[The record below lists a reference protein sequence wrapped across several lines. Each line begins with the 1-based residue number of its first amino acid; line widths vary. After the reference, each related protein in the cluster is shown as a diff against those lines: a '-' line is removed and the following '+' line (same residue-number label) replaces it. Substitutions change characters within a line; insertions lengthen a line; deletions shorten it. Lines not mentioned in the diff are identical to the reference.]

1 MQPPTAVAAVTRG
14 RAGSTQARFALRCT
28 RGEAAD
34 RVRVPLAFD
43 WLRRPIGGFDNISR
57 VFGQRNYR
65 IYATGNG
72 VSLIGWWL
80 QRVAVGWLAWTLTH
94 SGTWLGLVSLADFLP
109 VLFLSPFAGVLAD
122 RADRVSIIRIT
133 QLCGCAQA
141 SLLAILVWTDTIT
154 IELLFALVMLLGIAS
169 GISQPARLAL
179 IPSLVDRASLASAL
193 AINSVIFNSA
203 RFIGPAIAG
212 ILIAEIDIAAA
223 FAANA
228 VGYIA
233 FQISLAR
240 LRGLPAQPVIA
251 QQGAIRASV
260 EAYAFASRHPG
271 IGPMLLLF
279 LATTIG
285 TRGFIELFPGFA
297 DSVFGRGPQGLS
309 MLTSTVGL
317 GAIFGGI
324 WMVLRPG
331 IAGLASVVLG
341 HTLMMSLAILAFTA
355 TDQFYLALPC
365 VFVAGAAMTIT
376 GTGAQT
382 LIQAAVDARMRG
394 RVMALYGM
402 IFRAGPAVGA
412 LVMGVASEHLGLRL
426 PLAIGALLSCGFWLL
441 TRLRHKEIAAALED
455 APASPE
461 RTAGPLPAERSA

>member
-1 MQPPTAVAAVTRG
+1 MLYDA
-14 RAGSTQARFALRCT
+14 
-28 RGEAAD
+28 
-34 RVRVPLAFD
+34 PLA
-43 WLRRPIGGFDNISR
+43 WKLIRGAHSLALEQQRRPAAGFHNIAR
-57 VFGQRNYR
+57 AFAHRNYR
-65 IYATGNG
+65 VYLSGNG

-122 RADRVSIIRIT
+122 RRDRVWIIRIT
-133 QLCGCAQA
+133 QLCGCVQA
-141 SLLAILVWTDTIT
+141 GLLALLVATDTIT
-154 IELLFALVMLLGIAS
+154 IELLFALVLLLGIAS
-169 GISQPARLAL
+169 GIAQPARLAL
-179 IPSLVDRASLASAL
+179 VPSLVDRASLASAL
-193 AINSVIFNSA
+193 AINSVVFNLA

-212 ILIAEIDIAAA
+212 VMIAEVGIAAA

-228 VGYIA
+228 VSYFA

-240 LRGLPAQPVIA
+240 LRGLPPVPA
-251 QQGAIRASV
+251 AEPQNAIRASA
-260 EAYAFASRHPG
+260 EAYAYASRHKG

-279 LATTIG
+279 AMTAIG

-297 DSVFGRGPQGLS
+297 DHVFDRGPQGLA

-317 GAIFGGI
+317 GAICGGA
-324 WMVLRPG
+324 WMVLRPAV
-331 IAGLASVVLG
+331 AGLAAVVLG

-355 TDQFYLALPC
+355 TDRFYLALPC

-382 LIQAAVDARMRG
+382 LIQATVDSRMRG

-412 LVMGVASEHLGLRL
+412 VLIGLASEHLGLRL
-426 PLAIGALLSCGFWLL
+426 PLAIGALVSCGFWLL
-441 TRLRHKEIAAALED
+441 TRLHHKEIAAALEEVPP
-455 APASPE
+455 PAKP
-461 RTAGPLPAERSA
+461 AAAAPAERGA

>member
-1 MQPPTAVAAVTRG
+1 MHRLD
-14 RAGSTQARFALRCT
+14 RAPVDTSAICFTISRSSFLLWPLIG
-28 RGEAAD
+28 
-34 RVRVPLAFD
+34 VRVPLAFD
-43 WLRRPIGGFDNISR
+43 RLRRPVGGFDNIAR
-57 VFGQRNYR
+57 AFAQRNYR
-65 IYATGNG
+65 VYATGNG
-72 VSLIGWWL
+72 ISLIGWWL

-109 VLFLSPFAGVLAD
+109 VLFLSPLAGVLAD
-122 RADRVSIIRIT
+122 RRDRVGIIRIT
-133 QLCGCAQA
+133 QLTGCAQA
-141 SLLAILVWTDTIT
+141 SLLAVLVWTDTIT
-154 IELLFALVMLLGIAS
+154 IELLFGLVMLLGIAS
-169 GISQPARLAL
+169 GIAQPARLAL

-212 ILIAEIDIAAA
+212 VLIAEVGIAAA

-240 LRGLPAQPVIA
+240 LRGLPALPVIA
-251 QQGAIRASV
+251 PQGAIRASV

-317 GAIFGGI
+317 GAIFGGA

-355 TDQFYLALPC
+355 TDRFYLALPC

-402 IFRAGPAVGA
+402 IFRAGPAIGA
-412 LVMGVASEHLGLRL
+412 VLIGYASEHLGLRL

-461 RTAGPLPAERSA
+461 RTAGPLPAERGA